1 MTIPSEGFP
10 AGRAGFESLLGADG
24 PLLALAPMQD
34 ITDLAFWRLLAR
46 HGGPDVY
53 WTEYFRVHSASRLDR
68 EILRSLTENPTGRP
82 AIAQLIGNDP
92 VALAR
97 AARELQHYPVVAIDL
112 NLGCPAPIV
121 YRKCAGGGLLREPAR
136 IDAILGALREAVTV
150 AFTVK
155 TRLGFADAAGFDA
168 LLELLARHDPDLVT
182 VHGRTVADM
191 YRTEVRYDLI
201 ARAVEVLPCPV
212 LANGNVHSAVR
223 AADVLARTR
232 ARGLMIGRGCIRNPW
247 IFGQIRSRLAGGI
260 ERRPTGR
267 EVWAYV
273 DALYEATIPV
283 EGFRERLQVE
293 RMKKYLNFIGDGIDP
308 GGLFLHRVRRATTR
322 ADLSD
327 ACRDHLDH
335 DLPMDLVP
343 TPRV

>member
-1 MTIPSEGFP
+1 MTSPSDACL
-10 AGRAGFESLLGADG
+10 AGRAGWEALLGMGG

-34 ITDLAFWRLLAR
+34 ITDLPFWRLLAG

-53 WTEYFRVHSASRLDR
+53 WTEFFRVHSASRLDKD
-68 EILRSLTENPTGRP
+68 ILRSLTGNPTGRP

-92 VALAR
+92 VALVR
-97 AARELQHYPVVAIDL
+97 AARELQHHPVVAIDL

-136 IDAILGALREAVTV
+136 IDAIVGALREAVTV
-150 AFTVK
+150 GFTVK

-168 LLELLARHDPDLVT
+168 LLALLGRHRPDLVT

-201 ARAVEVLPCPV
+201 TRAVEALPCPV
-212 LANGNVHSAVR
+212 LANGNVYSSGR
-223 AADVLARTR
+223 AAEVLERTG

-247 IFGQIRSRLAGGI
+247 IFEQVRARLAGRP
-260 ERRPTGR
+260 ERQPTGR

-273 DALYEATIPV
+273 DALYEATIPA

-293 RMKKYLNFIGDGIDP
+293 RMKKYLNFIGDGLDP
-308 GGLFLHRVRRATTR
+308 DGQFLHRVRRATSR
-322 ADLSD
+322 SELSS

-335 DLPMDLVP
+335 DRPMDLLP
-343 TPRV
+343 ASAR